1 MRAILV
7 ERAQRGEE
15 AAFDALVD
23 LDGDRCYAIA
33 YRVLRDAD
41 RAQDAVQSAF
51 LQVWRE
57 LPRLREPA
65 RYEVWL
71 HRIVINACYMEARR
85 HRQWRLHVRA
95 LPTEGPLSV
104 DPTLSVDDRDAIDR
118 AFARLSPEQRAVFV
132 LHHHAGLPLADVAEI
147 VGVPLG
153 TVKSR
158 LHYASQ
164 VLQGAIAADSTIAE
178 PEVRTA

>member
-1 MRAILV
+1 MRARLV
-7 ERAQRGEE
+7 EQARRGDN
-15 AAFDALVD
+15 AAFDALVG

-33 YRVLRDAD
+33 YRVLRDVD

-51 LQVWRE
+51 LQVWQE

-65 RYEVWL
+65 RYDVWL

-85 HRQWRLHVRA
+85 HRRWRLHVRA
-95 LPTEGPLSV
+95 LPIEGPLSG
-104 DPTLSVDDRDAIDR
+104 DPTLTVDDRDVIDR

-132 LHHHAGLPLADVAEI
+132 LHHHAGMPLADVAD
-147 VGVPLG
+147 VVRAPLG

-164 VLQGAIAADSTIAE
+164 VLQGAIAADSTVSD

>member
-1 MRAILV
+1 MRARLV
-7 ERAQRGEE
+7 EQAQGGDS

-33 YRVLRDAD
+33 YRVLRDVD

-65 RYEVWL
+65 RYDVWL

-85 HRQWRLHVRA
+85 HRRWRLHVRG
-95 LPTEGPLSV
+95 LPLEGPLSG
-104 DPTLSVDDRDAIDR
+104 DPTLSVDDRDLIDR

-132 LHHHAGLPLADVAEI
+132 LHHHAGMPLADVAEV

-164 VLQGAIAADSTIAE
+164 VLQGAIAADSTLAD
-178 PEVRTA
+178 PEVTTA

>member
-1 MRAILV
+1 MV
-7 ERAQRGEE
+7 EQAQRGDN
-15 AAFDALVD
+15 AAFDALVA

-33 YRVLRDAD
+33 YRVLRDVD

-57 LPRLREPA
+57 LPRLREPE

-85 HRQWRLHVRA
+85 HRRWRLHVRT
-95 LPTEGPLSV
+95 LPVEGPLSA
-104 DPTLSVDDRDAIDR
+104 DPTLSVDDRDAIER

-132 LHHHAGLPLADVAEI
+132 LHHHAGMPLADVAEV

-164 VLQGAIAADSTIAE
+164 VLQGALAADGTVAD